1 MRVGMGISISDKTDF
16 KSKTAQDKKCYYIM
30 IRLSIHYENITNVN
44 IYVLN
49 IGVPK
54 YKLNKY

>member
-1 MRVGMGISISDKTDF
+1 MGISISDKIDF
-16 KSKTAQDKKCYYIM
+16 KLKTVQDKKCYYIM
-30 IRLSIHYENITNVN
+30 IRLSIHSENITNVN

-49 IGVPK
+49 IGVCK

>member
-1 MRVGMGISISDKTDF
+1 MGISISDKTDF
-16 KSKTAQDKKCYYIM
+16 KSKTAQDKKSYYIM